1 MIKTDS
7 IKKMNETDRLKYMNL
22 LLKGQLSSETDVLAN
37 ISNATAIVKACIDNI
52 NWCGFYFL
60 KDSELVLGPFQGLP
74 ACNRIKIG
82 NGVCGT
88 SVEKKEPIIVDNVNE
103 FEGHIAC
110 DENSRSEIV
119 IPIIKFDKVFGV
131 LDIDSPYFNRFNQLH
146 LKYLTEF
153 VSIMNNYIKWDDF
166 LLDNIDWR

>member
-7 IKKMNETDRLKYMNL
+7 ISKMNEIDRLKYMNL
-22 LLKGQLSSETDVLAN
+22 LLKGQLSSETDILAN
-37 ISNATAIVKACIDNI
+37 ISNATAIIKACINNI
-52 NWCGFYFL
+52 NWSGFYFL
-60 KDSELVLGPFQGLP
+60 KNSELVLGPFQGLP
-74 ACNRIKIG
+74 ACNRIEIG
-82 NGVCGT
+82 KGVCGT
-88 SVEKKEPIIVDNVNE
+88 SVEKKAPIIVDNVNE

-119 IPIIKFDKVFGV
+119 IPIIKDDKIFGV

-153 VSIMNNYIKWDDF
+153 VSIMNKYIKWDDF
-166 LLDNIDWR
+166 LY